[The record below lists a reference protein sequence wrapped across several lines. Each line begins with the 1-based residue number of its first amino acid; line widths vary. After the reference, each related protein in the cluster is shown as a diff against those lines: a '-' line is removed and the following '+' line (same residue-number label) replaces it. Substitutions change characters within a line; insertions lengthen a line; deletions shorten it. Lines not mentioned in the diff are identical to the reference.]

1 MHTETGTEST
11 TELARVGIARI
22 GQIAITVRDLERAT
36 SFYRDVLELPFL
48 FAVPGMAFFD
58 CGGVRLMLAAA
69 ESAEHEHAASIV
81 YYMVPDIHQGAAALA
96 SRGARMEGEPHLV
109 APMPDHDLWMAF
121 FRDMDDNLLALM
133 AEVPRE
139 TPRG

>member
-1 MHTETGTEST
+1 MQTETT
-11 TELARVGIARI
+11 RVGIARI

-36 SFYRDVLELPFL
+36 SFYRDTLELPFL

-58 CGGVRLMLAAA
+58 CGGVRLMLGSA
-69 ESAEHEHAASIV
+69 ESAEHQHAASII
-81 YYMVPDIHQGAAALA
+81 YYRVRDIHQSAGTLA
-96 SRGARMEGEPHLV
+96 SRGAPMEREPHLV

-133 AEVPRE
+133 AEVPR
-139 TPRG
+139 G